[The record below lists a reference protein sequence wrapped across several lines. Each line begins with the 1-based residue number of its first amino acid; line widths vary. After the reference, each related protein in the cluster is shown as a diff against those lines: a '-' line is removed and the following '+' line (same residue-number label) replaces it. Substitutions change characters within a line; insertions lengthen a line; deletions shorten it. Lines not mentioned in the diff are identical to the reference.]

1 MKIVLF
7 FAVLKT
13 CQSIVKLKF
22 AGLSAVRWYEEV
34 QRETES
40 DDVMNMSHSLT
51 HSVLDR
57 STSMT
62 HPKSFDRS
70 TSVQSSIRSS
80 TPTPLES
87 SHSIR
92 LDFKF
97 ENCSLAPII

>member
-1 MKIVLF
+1 MKILLF
-7 FAVLKT
+7 FAYLKT

-40 DDVMNMSHSLT
+40 DDVMNMSHCLT

-70 TSVQSSIRSS
+70 TSIRSS

-87 SHSIR
+87 SHSTR
-92 LDFKF
+92 LDFEF

>member
-1 MKIVLF
+1 M
-7 FAVLKT
+7 
-13 CQSIVKLKF
+13 KLKS

-40 DDVMNMSHSLT
+40 DDVMNMSHCLT

-70 TSVQSSIRSS
+70 TSAQSSIRSS

-87 SHSIR
+87 SHTTR

-97 ENCSLAPII
+97 ENCSLAPYLKSK

>member
-1 MKIVLF
+1 M
-7 FAVLKT
+7 
-13 CQSIVKLKF
+13 KLKF

-40 DDVMNMSHSLT
+40 DDVMNMSHCLT

-80 TPTPLES
+80 TPTPLEF
-87 SHSIR
+87 SHSTRI
-92 LDFKF
+92 DFKF
-97 ENCSLAPII
+97 ENCSLAPIILNPDKPF